1 VRYKVKENSI
11 IAYLAA
17 IFLKQNK
24 MAIVIGAT
32 IFLYNISRVNFENDK
47 KHLAHELCHIN
58 QFRQY
63 GILKFIILYL
73 WESLKKGY
81 WNNKF
86 EVEARDSENQ
96 IV

>member
-1 VRYKVKENSI
+1 MRYKVKENSI

-24 MAIVIGAT
+24 MAVVIGAT
-32 IFLYNISRVNFENDK
+32 IFLHNISKVNFENDK
-47 KHLAHELCHIN
+47 KHLVHELCHIN
-58 QFRQY
+58 QFRQH
-63 GILKFIILYL
+63 GTLKFIILYL
-73 WESLKKGY
+73 WESLMKGY